1 MMILRYKYLLADI
14 FLQRLFEKIGK
25 LTKCQFDRN
34 QFGQFLGFATVVYE
48 NAEDAKKAIDEY
60 NGALL
65 DDKVLTVEYDVKN
78 FIKGEPRLRKQG
90 KTLRV
95 GGGRGAAAR
104 R

>member
-1 MMILRYKYLLADI
+1 M
-14 FLQRLFEKIGK
+14 F
-25 LTKCQFDRN
+25 
-34 QFGQFLGFATVVYE
+34 E
-48 NAEDAKKAIDEY
+48 NAEDAKKAIEEY

-78 FIKGEPRLRKQG
+78 FVKGEPRLRKQG

-104 R
+104 RV

>member
-1 MMILRYKYLLADI
+1 
-14 FLQRLFEKIGK
+14 
-25 LTKCQFDRN
+25 
-34 QFGQFLGFATVVYE
+34 VVYE
-48 NAEDAKKAIDEY
+48 NADDAKKAIDEY

-78 FIKGEPRLRKQG
+78 FVKGEPRLRKQG

-95 GGGRGAAAR
+95 AGGRGAADR